1 SLLGP
6 YMRNMSM
13 YLRGD
18 GAVVKRHG
26 CYLCN
31 VGSNPAPSTSSPLNV
46 ARITRLAIDNNHP
59 PVPLSPHLL
68 GISSIWLQTTD
79 STAGWT
85 QAPFDEEPSTAV
97 RRILRAPEGTGSR
110 Q

>member
-1 SLLGP
+1 
-6 YMRNMSM
+6 
-13 YLRGD
+13 

-31 VGSNPAPSTSSPLNV
+31 VGSNPAPSTSSPFNM
-46 ARITRLAIDNNHP
+46 ARITRLVIDNNHP
-59 PVPLSPHLL
+59 PVPSSPHLL
-68 GISSIWLQTTD
+68 GTSSTWLQTTD

-85 QAPFDEEPSTAV
+85 QAPFDEKPSTAV
-97 RRILRAPEGTGSR
+97 KRILRAFKGTGSR